1 MVIGVP
7 KSIPSAESIGRVH
20 FVGIG
25 GAGLSAIARIM
36 KQRGVSVSGCD
47 SQDSKLL
54 AELAGEGIEIFVG
67 HDSAHVDDADTLIVS
82 TALNPSTEELQYAE
96 KRGLRVWPRSAG
108 LQSVLVDKHV
118 VAVAGTH
125 GKTTTTAMLVLAMQ
139 SAGHDVGF
147 AIGAHV
153 PALGTNAK
161 AGSDPIM
168 IVEADESDGAFL
180 VYEPTISVITNVD
193 PDHLDHWG
201 SSAAYQNAF
210 ADFALKAKQMA
221 VVCADDAGVQGLTNK
236 LNTVRTAGLSESA
249 DVRAINIQT
258 LGAQTI
264 CDVVVDGEVRG
275 ALQLNVP
282 GNHYLVDALVAIAT
296 ALELGADFAAVANG
310 LSAYTGAARRM
321 QFVGERR
328 GVRVYD
334 TYAHHPTEIAADL
347 SAARLLAGAG
357 RVIVAY
363 QPHLVSRTKL
373 FGAQMGIEL
382 DAADVVAVTDIYLA
396 REEHDPEVNSSIITS
411 RIGQATLLPN
421 ADLESLPAALAAV
434 ANAGDVV
441 VTMGAGDITKI
452 APRVVEAL

>member
-1 MVIGVP
+1 MVIDVP

-47 SQDSKLL
+47 SQDSQLL
-54 AELAGEGIEIFVG
+54 AELAGEGIEVFVG

-82 TALNPSTEELQYAE
+82 TALNPATEELQYAE
-96 KRGLRVWPRSAG
+96 RRGVRVWPRSAG
-108 LQSVLVDKHV
+108 LQSVLVDKNV
-118 VAVAGTH
+118 IAVAGTH

-139 SAGHDVGF
+139 AAGRDVGF

-153 PALGTNAK
+153 PTLGTNAK

-180 VYEPTISVITNVD
+180 VYQPSISVITNVD

-201 SSAAYQNAF
+201 SPEAYQNAF
-210 ADFALKAKQMA
+210 ADFAINAKQLA
-221 VVCADDAGVQGLTNK
+221 VVCSDDPGVQDLVNR
-236 LNTVRTAGLSESA
+236 LRTVRTAGLSTTA
-249 DVRAINIQT
+249 DVHAINIRT
-258 LGAQTI
+258 EGAQTI

-275 ALQLNVP
+275 TLQLSVP
-282 GNHYLVDALVAIAT
+282 GNHYLVDALIAIAT
-296 ALELGADFAAVANG
+296 ALELGAEFADVVNG
-310 LSAYTGAARRM
+310 LSTYTGAARRM
-321 QFVGERR
+321 QFIGEKR

-373 FGAQMGIEL
+373 FGSQMGVEL
-382 DAADVVAVTDIYLA
+382 DAADVVAVTDVYLA
-396 REEHDPEVNSSIITS
+396 REEPDPEVSSSIITS
-411 RIGQATLLPN
+411 KIAQAALLPN
-421 ADLESLPAALAAV
+421 AGLESLPATLADV
-434 ANAGDVV
+434 AHAGDVV

-452 APRVVEAL
+452 APLVVEAL

>member
-1 MVIGVP
+1 MVIEVP
-7 KSIPSAESIGRVH
+7 KSIPSAESLGRVH

-47 SQDSKLL
+47 SQDSELL
-54 AELAGEGIEIFVG
+54 AELAGEGIEVFVG
-67 HDSAHVDDADTLIVS
+67 HDPAHVDDADTLIVS
-82 TALNPSTEELQYAE
+82 TALNPANEELRYAD

-108 LQSVLVDKHV
+108 LQSVLVDKNV

-125 GKTTTTAMLVLAMQ
+125 GKTTTTAMLVLALQ
-139 SAGHDVGF
+139 SAGRDVGF

-153 PALGTNAK
+153 PALGTNAQ

-180 VYEPTISVITNVD
+180 VYEPIISVVTNVD

-201 SSAAYQNAF
+201 STSAYQDAF
-210 ADFALKAKQMA
+210 ADFAANAKHGV
-221 VVCADDAGVQGLTNK
+221 VVCSDDSGAKDLAKKLTV
-236 LNTVRTAGLSESA
+236 VRTAGLSEKA
-249 DVRAINIQT
+249 DVHAINIRT
-258 LGAQTI
+258 EGAQTN
-264 CDVVVDGEVRG
+264 CDVVVDGEVLG
-275 ALQLNVP
+275 SLQLNVP
-282 GNHYLVDALVAIAT
+282 GNHYLVDALIAIAT
-296 ALELGADFAAVANG
+296 ALDLGAEFSAVVSG

-321 QFVGERR
+321 QFIGEKR
-328 GVRVYD
+328 GVRVFD

-347 SAARLLAGAG
+347 SAARTLAGDG

-363 QPHLVSRTKL
+363 QPHLVSRTKV
-373 FGAQMGIEL
+373 FGVQMGVEL

-396 REEHDPEVNSSIITS
+396 REDRDPQVSSSIITS
-411 RIGQATLLPN
+411 AIERATLLPN

-434 ANAGDVV
+434 VKDGDVV
-441 VTMGAGDITKI
+441 VTMGAGDITKM
-452 APRVVEAL
+452 APLVVEAL

>member
-1 MVIGVP
+1 MVIEVP
-7 KSIPSAESIGRVH
+7 RSIPSVESIGRVH

-47 SQDSKLL
+47 NQDSELL
-54 AELAGEGIEIFVG
+54 AELAEEGIEIFVG
-67 HDSAHVDDADTLIVS
+67 HDSKHADDADTLIVS
-82 TALNPSTEELQYAE
+82 TALNPATEELQYAQ

-108 LQSVLVDKHV
+108 LQSLLVDKNV

-139 SAGHDVGF
+139 SAGRDVGF

-180 VYEPTISVITNVD
+180 VYEPSISVITNVD

-201 SSAAYQNAF
+201 SSAAYQKAF
-210 ADFALKAKQMA
+210 ADFAANASNVA
-221 VVCADDAGVQGLTNK
+221 VVCSDDAGVQSLTNR
-236 LNTVRTAGLSESA
+236 LNAVRTAGLNENA
-249 DVRAINIQT
+249 DVRAINIRND
-258 LGAQTI
+258 GAQTI
-264 CDVVVDGEVRG
+264 CDVVVDGQVRG
-275 ALQLNVP
+275 ALQLSVP

-296 ALELGADFAAVANG
+296 ALELGADFADVVNG

-321 QFVGERR
+321 QLIGERR

-363 QPHLVSRTKL
+363 QPHLVSRTKM
-373 FGAQMGIEL
+373 FGAQMGVEL
-382 DAADVVAVTDIYLA
+382 DAADVVAVTEIYLA
-396 REEHDPEVNSSIITS
+396 REERDPEVNSSIIAS
-411 RIGQATLLPN
+411 QIRQATLLPT
-421 ADLESLPAALAAV
+421 ADLASLPAALADV
-434 ANAGDVV
+434 AKAGDVV

-452 APRVVEAL
+452 APLVMEAL